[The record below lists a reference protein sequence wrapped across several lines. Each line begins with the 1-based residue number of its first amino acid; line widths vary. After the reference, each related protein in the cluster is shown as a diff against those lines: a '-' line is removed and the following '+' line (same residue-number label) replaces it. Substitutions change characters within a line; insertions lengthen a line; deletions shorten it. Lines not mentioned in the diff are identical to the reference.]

1 MIILAIDDEKLALAN
16 LVSELKKV
24 FINEKIYDFLSS
36 VNAIKFIGEMKSKNE
51 VIDYVFMDI
60 KMPNIN
66 GLEMAKIIKTIYP
79 KVKMFFCT
87 AYSQYSLDA
96 WNMKVKGYILKPI
109 SATKIK
115 EVVEEMIGD
124 WENEESV
131 TEKNIKVKTFG
142 DFEIFLNGKPLEFER
157 SKAKELLA
165 YLVDRKGAAVKT
177 ERIAAI
183 LFEDKNYDRSV
194 KNMTTSIVSSLR
206 STLKKY
212 GIDDIIVKSWN
223 QIAIDVN
230 KIKCDAYDFEKYD
243 LVAINSYE
251 GEYMYGYTWAEFSTP
266 RFDNILKE
274 YKKNKKNL

>member
-36 VNAIKFIGEMKSKNE
+36 VNAIKFIEEMKSKNE

-266 RFDNILKE
+266 RFDIILKE

>member
-16 LVSELKKV
+16 LVSELEKV

-36 VNAIKFIGEMKSKNE
+36 VNAIKFIEEMKSKNE

>member
-36 VNAIKFIGEMKSKNE
+36 VNAIKFIEEMKSKNE

-109 SATKIK
+109 SANKIK
-115 EVVEEMIGD
+115 EVVDEMIGD

>member
-36 VNAIKFIGEMKSKNE
+36 VNAIKFIEEMKSKNE